1 MTDRVGDQSN
11 SGTAARDLRLDLFRG
26 AANWAIF
33 VDHIP
38 NNAVAW
44 LTTKNY
50 GFSDAADLFVFIS
63 GYTATFVY
71 SRYMRAQ
78 GFLIGASLLFGRV
91 WQIYVAYVLL
101 FVAYVAA
108 IGYVAQA
115 HDHSHL
121 LDEFNVRYLID
132 DPIETLKHGLLL
144 EFKPLNLDVLPLYI
158 VLMAVFPPALWAV
171 IRYPTGT
178 LLASFALYVAARTF
192 GWNLS
197 SYPVGSWYFNPFA
210 WQFLFMIGAWV
221 ASGGALRI
229 RPTLRSRVF
238 ITVAFAYLTV
248 SLAAVMAARF
258 PQLGSLF
265 PVSLSGFA
273 NDKTNLAPYRIAHFL
288 ALALIVVR
296 FLPEHWRGLQS
307 PLLRPLI
314 ICGKRSL
321 EVFCVGV
328 FLSFVGHFVIEL
340 ASDSIPFQILVSLV
354 GIAVM
359 TTVAY
364 YRTWTKDL
372 RSVSPSKR
380 VSAA

>member
-1 MTDRVGDQSN
+1 MTDLVGDH
-11 SGTAARDLRLDLFRG
+11 SGSGPSARDLRLDLFRG

-44 LTTKNY
+44 LTIRNY
-50 GFSDAADLFVFIS
+50 GFSDAADLFVFVS
-63 GYTATFVY
+63 GYTATVVY

-91 WQIYVAYVLL
+91 WQIYVAYGLL

-178 LLASFALYVAARTF
+178 LFASLALYVSARTF
-192 GWNLS
+192 GWNLPT
-197 SYPVGSWYFNPFA
+197 YPMGSWYFNPFA
-210 WQFLFMIGAWV
+210 WQFLFMIGAW
-221 ASGGALRI
+221 AACGGALRI
-229 RPTLRSRVF
+229 LPMLQSRVVL
-238 ITVAFAYLTV
+238 TAAFAYLTV
-248 SLAAVMAARF
+248 SLATVMAARF
-258 PQLGSLF
+258 PQLGSFL
-265 PVSLSGFA
+265 PASMSGFT

-296 FLPEHWRGLQS
+296 FLPEHWYGLRSQLLS
-307 PLLRPLI
+307 PII

-321 EVFCVGV
+321 DVFCVGV
-328 FLSFVGHFVIEL
+328 FLSFVGHFLIEL
-340 ASDSIPFQILVSLV
+340 VSDSIPFQILVSLA

-359 TTVAY
+359 TAVAY

-372 RSVSPSKR
+372 RSRRMSP
-380 VSAA
+380 A